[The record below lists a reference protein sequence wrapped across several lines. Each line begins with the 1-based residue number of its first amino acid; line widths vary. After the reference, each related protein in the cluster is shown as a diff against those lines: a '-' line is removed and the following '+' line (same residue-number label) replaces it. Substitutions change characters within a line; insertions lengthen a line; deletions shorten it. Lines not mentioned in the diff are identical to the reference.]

1 MGSYYVYELRRPN
14 GKPFYVGKGTKS
26 RISFHEWNAKNGGK
40 GHLCN
45 VIRKIISAGGKI
57 TKVKVREGLTDSE
70 AKILERKLIL
80 EYGRVD
86 HGGILVNMTDGGD
99 GCEGFRHDLVSKIKL
114 SEAWDKRR
122 AKPVSEE
129 TKRKIAEANRG
140 RKHSEESKK
149 KLSNSISGQ
158 KHWNFGKKISALHN
172 ALLHEG
178 LKKPVL
184 VDGVKYESVGEAAKA
199 HGIASSTAVYRI
211 LHGKNRDN
219 YGEWKYAK

>member
-40 GHLCN
+40 GYLCN
-45 VIRKIISAGGKI
+45 VIRKIVASGGKI
-57 TKVKVREGLTDSE
+57 IKVKVKDGLSDAE
-70 AKILERKLIL
+70 AKSFERELIAM
-80 EYGRVD
+80 YGRVD
-86 HGGILVNMTDGGD
+86 RGGILVNMTDGGD
-99 GCEGFRHDLVSKIKL
+99 GCEGFTHDLVSKMKL

-122 AKPVSEE
+122 GKPMSEE
-129 TKRKIAEANRG
+129 TRKKLSAASKG

-149 KLSNSISGQ
+149 KISNAISGQ
-158 KHWNFGKKISALHN
+158 KHWNFGKKISDSHKSSLH
-172 ALLHEG
+172 AV

-184 VDGVKYESVGEAAKA
+184 VDGVRYESVGVAAKV